1 MLAVERVAEIE
12 ESDDIFKRPEKLDP
26 AEPLDRTFNIT
37 LSDPVRAKIWVSA
50 SQAKYVLRRKIYQK
64 QMIET
69 LNDGFIIMELDTSG
83 RLDLKQWVLSL
94 GAEARVLKPEEL
106 RRELA
111 DEVERMAVNLHCSIT
126 FVKAKKA

>member
-1 MLAVERVAEIE
+1 MLRQ
-12 ESDDIFKRPEKLDP
+12 KLC
-26 AEPLDRTFNIT
+26 
-37 LSDPVRAKIWVSA
+37 
-50 SQAKYVLRRKIYQK
+50 QK
-64 QMIET
+64 QIIET

>member
-1 MLAVERVAEIE
+1 M
-12 ESDDIFKRPEKLDP
+12 
-26 AEPLDRTFNIT
+26 
-37 LSDPVRAKIWVSA
+37 
-50 SQAKYVLRRKIYQK
+50 LRRKLCQK
-64 QMIET
+64 QIIET
-69 LNDGFIIMELDTSG
+69 LKDGFIIMEIDTSG

-126 FVKAKKA
+126 FVKAKKT

>member
-37 LSDPVRAKIWVSA
+37 LGDPVRAKIWISA
-50 SQAKYVLRRKIYQK
+50 SQAKYVLRRKFFQK
-64 QMIET
+64 QMIEII
-69 LNDGFIIMELDTSG
+69 NDGIIMEIDTSG

-94 GAEARVLKPEEL
+94 GAEARVPEPEEL
-106 RRELA
+106 RWDSGR
-111 DEVERMAVNLHCSIT
+111 
-126 FVKAKKA
+126 

>member
-1 MLAVERVAEIE
+1 
-12 ESDDIFKRPEKLDP
+12 
-26 AEPLDRTFNIT
+26 
-37 LSDPVRAKIWVSA
+37 
-50 SQAKYVLRRKIYQK
+50 VLRRKIYQK

>member
-1 MLAVERVAEIE
+1 MLRQ
-12 ESDDIFKRPEKLDP
+12 KLC
-26 AEPLDRTFNIT
+26 
-37 LSDPVRAKIWVSA
+37 
-50 SQAKYVLRRKIYQK
+50 QK
-64 QMIET
+64 QIIET
-69 LNDGFIIMELDTSG
+69 LNDGFIIMEIDTSG

-126 FVKAKKA
+126 LCQSEKSMTNNFPTSR